1 MTPSSVPSAQIK
13 ARLEQGCSE
22 LGIDLSDVKSRQLLT
37 YIDLLVHWSKAY
49 NLTSVRDPL
58 AMVSRHLLDSL
69 SVLPYVEGEQILDV
83 GTGAGLPGMVLA
95 IAKPDS
101 QFTLLDSNGKKT
113 RFLIQACL
121 ELKLENVAVANTRVE
136 TFQNQKEF
144 DVILTRAFASL
155 ATTAALLEPLLGKA
169 TRIMAMKAQLL
180 NDELATV
187 PEKFVVESIN
197 ALQVPGLNE
206 DRQLV
211 VLSTIDADAARAR

>member
-1 MTPSSVPSAQIK
+1 MTPSSIPLAQIEAK
-13 ARLEQGCSE
+13 LKQGCGE
-22 LGIDLSDVKSRQLLT
+22 LGIDLSGLKYKQLLT
-37 YIDLLVHWSKAY
+37 YIGLLIHWNKAY

-69 SVLPYVEGEQILDV
+69 SVLPYVKGEQILDV

-121 ELKLENVAVANTRVE
+121 ELKLKNVTVANTRVE

-155 ATTAALLEPLLGKA
+155 ASTAALLEPLLGKT

-180 NDELATV
+180 SDELTTV

-211 VLSTIDADAARAR
+211 VLSAIDAARVR